1 MVKTGEN
8 VEILFFINICYNK
21 VSLTLLRGNYI
32 FMSVEVGSKV
42 QGKVTGITN
51 FGAFVE
57 LPGGTTGLVHISEVA
72 DSYVKDVND
81 HLKIGDVIEVKVI
94 SEKDGKTALSIKK
107 AIDKPE
113 GQASSYSQRP
123 RQGRT
128 DNRSKDFRSKGNFK
142 PKESF
147 EDKMAKFLKSSEENL
162 SSLKRNTETKRGGR
176 GGRRG

>member
-1 MVKTGEN
+1 MSI
-8 VEILFFINICYNK
+8 EI
-21 VSLTLLRGNYI
+21 
-32 FMSVEVGSKV
+32 GSKV
-42 QGKVTGITN
+42 HGKVTGITN

-57 LPGGTTGLVHISEVA
+57 LSDGSTGLVHISEVA

-81 HLKIGDVIEVKVI
+81 HLKIGDEVEVKVI
-94 SEKDGKTALSIKK
+94 SMKDGKTSLSIKK
-107 AIDKPE
+107 AIDRPE

-123 RQGRT
+123 PRPGKG

-147 EDKMAKFLKSSEENL
+147 EDKMARFLKTSEENL
-162 SSLKRNTETKRGGR
+162 STLKRNVGAKQGGR

>member
-1 MVKTGEN
+1 MSI
-8 VEILFFINICYNK
+8 EI
-21 VSLTLLRGNYI
+21 
-32 FMSVEVGSKV
+32 GSKV

-81 HLKIGDVIEVKVI
+81 HLKVGDQIEVKVI
-94 SEKDGKTALSIKK
+94 SVKDGKTSLSIKK
-107 AIDKPE
+107 TIDKPE
-113 GQASSYSQRP
+113 GHSQ
-123 RQGRT
+123 RQGR
-128 DNRSKDFRSKGNFK
+128 DGKNSKAYRSKGSFK

-147 EDKMAKFLKSSEENL
+147 EDKMATFLKSSEENL
-162 SSLKRNTETKRGGR
+162 STLKRSTESKRGGR

>member
-1 MVKTGEN
+1 
-8 VEILFFINICYNK
+8 
-21 VSLTLLRGNYI
+21 
-32 FMSVEVGSKV
+32 MSIEVGSKV

-81 HLKIGDVIEVKVI
+81 HLKVGDQVEVKVI

-113 GQASSYSQRP
+113 GQTSSYSQRP
-123 RQGRT
+123 QRQGR
-128 DNRSKDFRSKGNFK
+128 DNRQSKDFRSKGTFK
-142 PKESF
+142 PKENF
-147 EDKMAKFLKSSEENL
+147 EDKMAKFLKASEENL

>member
-1 MVKTGEN
+1 
-8 VEILFFINICYNK
+8 
-21 VSLTLLRGNYI
+21 
-32 FMSVEVGSKV
+32 MSVELGSKV

-57 LPGGTTGLVHISEVA
+57 LPDGSTGLVHISEVA

-81 HLKIGDVIEVKVI
+81 HLKLGDMIEVKVL
-94 SEKDGKTALSIKK
+94 SEKDGKVALSIKK
-107 AIDKPE
+107 AVDRPE
-113 GQASSYSQRP
+113 GQTSSYRQHSQ

-128 DNRSKDFRSKGNFK
+128 DSRSKDFRSKGNFK

-147 EDKMAKFLKSSEENL
+147 EDKMARYLKTSEENL
-162 SSLKRNTETKRGGR
+162 STLKKNTGAKQGGR

>member
-1 MVKTGEN
+1 
-8 VEILFFINICYNK
+8 
-21 VSLTLLRGNYI
+21 
-32 FMSVEVGSKV
+32 MSIEVGSKV

-81 HLKIGDVIEVKVI
+81 HLKIGDVVEVKVI

-107 AIDKPE
+107 AVDKPE
-113 GQASSYSQRP
+113 VQSNSYSQRP
-123 RQGRT
+123 PRQGRS